1 MMVSEFFSH
10 GKKRYNDTYIH
21 IKTYKGMYMCI
32 HLPFRHIL
40 LLCWHC
46 DFKNRSVTRHKDD
59 FSIKKYWKVF
69 CFSYSSCYSSTSQ
82 SAAMIILNWGVRDSS
97 PGLAYLVSLWCTGTY
112 ILLLLLLTTIAT
124 INSFKCCIRFY

>member
-21 IKTYKGMYMCI
+21 IKACTCAFIYISDIYSFMLALLFQKQECDQTGRWLFYKEI
-32 HLPFRHIL
+32 LKSL
-40 LLCWHC
+40 LLLI
-46 DFKNRSVTRHKDD
+46 FLL
-59 FSIKKYWKVF
+59 
-69 CFSYSSCYSSTSQ
+69 YSSTSQ
-82 SAAMIILNWGVRDSS
+82 CAAMIILNWSVRDSS
-97 PGLAYLVSLWCTGTY
+97 PGLAYSVSLWCTGTY